1 MSPILKDGLEIPITM
16 VLKKHKASP
25 AVFNKTKELMLE
37 HYTEHG
43 MFWHWNCDLAQDSGF
58 VISVPQITFTDLLKN
73 ARFTSPTLPCG
84 SFKNPRCKIGAKSGA
99 MIYCA
104 WSTKESKM
112 VSLK

>member
-1 MSPILKDGLEIPITM
+1 MSPILKGGLEIPITM

-58 VISVPQITFTDLLKN
+58 VISVPQITFTDSAESYIEK
-73 ARFTSPTLPCG
+73 
-84 SFKNPRCKIGAKSGA
+84 KIKTRALHLQHCIAG
-99 MIYCA
+99 
-104 WSTKESKM
+104 
-112 VSLK
+112 V